1 MKKVVIDSGEI
12 LSSAWE
18 EAKKNGLALAVIFF
32 VISIIQSAISGAGFD
47 YVAYIEAIKENDAL
61 ALQNMMGGNSAMS
74 YLSWVVYA
82 VLMIGFNR
90 MILLIVTGVKSA
102 PSFDA
107 YKMDIAAWAK
117 IVAVEI
123 ITGII
128 CACGFVLCI
137 IPGLYLMARLEWASY
152 YLMENNEASIGEALS
167 ASWNM
172 SSNNAME
179 LILVGII
186 AFFVAIAGLLL
197 CCIGVYYTTVV
208 AAYMQVITYLK
219 LKGNLE

>member
-1 MKKVVIDSGEI
+1 MGRGK
-12 LSSAWE
+12 E
-18 EAKKNGLALAVIFF
+18 EWLGSAVILF
-32 VISIIQSAISGAGFD
+32 VITMIQSAISGSGYD
-47 YVAYIEAIKENDAL
+47 YSAMLSAIKENDPL
-61 ALQNMMGGNSAMS
+61 ALQRLTEGSGIMGC
-74 YLSWVVYA
+74 LSWVVYA
-82 VLMIGFNR
+82 VLMIGFSR
-90 MILLIVTGVKSA
+90 MILLIVTGVKSS

-107 YKMDIAAWAK
+107 YKMDLAVWAK

-172 SSNNAME
+172 SGDNVFE
-179 LILVGII
+179 LILLGII
-186 AFFVAIAGLLL
+186 AFFITIAGIIL
-197 CCIGVYYTTVV
+197 CCIGVYYTSVV
-208 AAYMQVITYLK
+208 AAYMQVIAYFK

>member
-32 VISIIQSAISGAGFD
+32 VITMIQSAISGSGYD
-47 YVAYIEAIKENDAL
+47 YSAMLSAIKENDAL
-61 ALQNMMGGNSAMS
+61 ALQRLTEGSGIMGC
-74 YLSWVVYA
+74 LSWVVYA
-82 VLMIGFNR
+82 VLMIGFSR
-90 MILLIVTGVKSA
+90 MILLIVTGVKSS

-107 YKMDIAAWAK
+107 YKMDLAVWAK

-172 SSNNAME
+172 SGDNVFE
-179 LILVGII
+179 LILLGII
-186 AFFVAIAGLLL
+186 AFFITIAGIIL
-197 CCIGVYYTTVV
+197 CCVGVYYTSVV
-208 AAYMQVITYLK
+208 AAYMQVIAYLK

>member
-18 EAKKNGLALAVIFF
+18 EAKKNGLALAVILF
-32 VISIIQSAISGAGFD
+32 VITMIQSAISGSGYD
-47 YVAYIEAIKENDAL
+47 YSAMLSAIKENDPL
-61 ALQNMMGGNSAMS
+61 ALQRSTEGSGIMGC
-74 YLSWVVYA
+74 LSWVVYA
-82 VLMIGFNR
+82 VLMIGFSR
-90 MILLIVTGVKSA
+90 MILLIVTGVKTS

-107 YKMDIAAWAK
+107 YKMDLAVWAK

-172 SSNNAME
+172 SGDNVFE
-179 LILVGII
+179 LILLGII
-186 AFFVAIAGLLL
+186 AFFITIAGIIL
-197 CCIGVYYTTVV
+197 CCIGVYYTSVV
-208 AAYMQVITYLK
+208 AAYMQVIAYLK

>member
-18 EAKKNGLALAVIFF
+18 EAKKNGLALAVILF
-32 VISIIQSAISGAGFD
+32 VITMIQSAISGSGYD
-47 YVAYIEAIKENDAL
+47 YSAMLSAIKENDPL
-61 ALQNMMGGNSAMS
+61 ALQRSTEGSGIMGC
-74 YLSWVVYA
+74 LSWVVYA
-82 VLMIGFNR
+82 VLMIGFSR
-90 MILLIVTGVKSA
+90 MILLIVTGVKSS

-107 YKMDIAAWAK
+107 YKMDLAVWAK

-172 SSNNAME
+172 SGDNVFE
-179 LILVGII
+179 LILLGII
-186 AFFVAIAGLLL
+186 AFFITIAGIIL
-197 CCIGVYYTTVV
+197 CCVGVYYTSVV
-208 AAYMQVITYLK
+208 AAYMQVIAYLK

>member
-1 MKKVVIDSGEI
+1 MEKVVIDSSEI

-18 EAKKNGLALAVIFF
+18 QAKKNGLALAVISF
-32 VISIIQSAISGAGFD
+32 VIMIIQSAISGSGYD
-47 YVAYIEAIKENDAL
+47 YSAILTAMKENDAL
-61 ALQNMMGGNSAMS
+61 ALQNLMGGNSAMGD
-74 YLSWVVYA
+74 LSWVVYA

-107 YKMDIAAWAK
+107 YKMDIAVWAK
-117 IVAVEI
+117 IIAVEFI
-123 ITGII
+123 VGII
-128 CACGFVLCI
+128 CACGFCLCI
-137 IPGLYLMARLEWASY
+137 LPGIYLMARLEWASY
-152 YLMENNEASIGEALS
+152 YLMENNEAGIGEALS

-186 AFFVAIAGLLL
+186 AFFVSIAGLLL

>member
-18 EAKKNGLALAVIFF
+18 EAKKNGLALAVILF
-32 VISIIQSAISGAGFD
+32 VITMIQSAISGSGYD
-47 YVAYIEAIKENDAL
+47 YSAMLSAIKENDPL
-61 ALQNMMGGNSAMS
+61 ALQRSTEGSGIMGC
-74 YLSWVVYA
+74 LSWVVYA
-82 VLMIGFNR
+82 VLMIGFSR
-90 MILLIVTGVKSA
+90 MILLIVTGVKSS

-107 YKMDIAAWAK
+107 YKMDLAVWAK

-172 SSNNAME
+172 SGDNVFE
-179 LILVGII
+179 LILLGII
-186 AFFVAIAGLLL
+186 AFFITIAGIIL
-197 CCIGVYYTTVV
+197 CCVGVYYTSVV
-208 AAYMQVITYLK
+208 AAYMQVIAYLK
-219 LKGNLE
+219 LKGNLG